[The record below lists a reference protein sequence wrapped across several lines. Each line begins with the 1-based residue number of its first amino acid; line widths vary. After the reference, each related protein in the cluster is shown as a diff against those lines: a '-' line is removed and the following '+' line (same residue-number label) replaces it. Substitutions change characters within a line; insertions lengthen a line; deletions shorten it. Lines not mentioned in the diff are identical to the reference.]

1 MNNETYKKASVV
13 ITGIANMIVLIL
25 ILFSIFKDSILGK
38 DVYYEAVKW
47 LTPLYTMTTPVLFA
61 WVGVLLR
68 WRFPNLS
75 QWIKWMLLL
84 IIPATYLLWTIVPV
98 HDWLFWGTGYRCTCL
113 YAGILSFLINPKH
126 FGLDAMWSL
135 MLFLSAVFI
144 YIGVSRVVDHFSVGN
159 WQMLTNEWTCLF
171 RRLMTFIPLAMSIY
185 FLVGFS
191 FSSVGQTIGR
201 CRTVGIISQVL
212 AGIGMISYLASV
224 IDPTFPYYIN
234 LLDIYRLLAQPV
246 IVYLI
251 VVLCRILRN
260 GFKSPGIMHD
270 IFKNIT
276 HQ

>member
-1 MNNETYKKASVV
+1 MNNETYKNASVV
-13 ITGIANMIVLIL
+13 LTGIANSIVLIL

-47 LTPLYTMTTPVLFA
+47 LTPVYTMTTPVLFA

-68 WRFPNLS
+68 WRFPNPS

-84 IIPATYLLWTIVPV
+84 IIPATYLLWTFIPV

-113 YAGILSFLINPKH
+113 YAGILGFLINPKL
-126 FGLDAMWSL
+126 FGLDAKWSL

-171 RRLMTFIPLAMSIY
+171 RRLMTFIPLAMSIF
-185 FLVGFS
+185 FLIGFS

-201 CRTVGIISQVL
+201 CRTVGIIVQVL

-224 IDPTFPYYIN
+224 LDPYFLKLID
-234 LLDIYRLLAQPV
+234 LYRLLVQPV

-251 VVLCRILRN
+251 VVMCRILRN
-260 GFKSPGIMHD
+260 GFKSPGTMHD